1 MDAQLR
7 RGLLEVCVL
16 AAVARHDSYG
26 YQIIREMEPYVEI
39 SESTLY
45 PILRRLE
52 AGEMLRVY
60 SVEHSG
66 RLRKYYQITQRG
78 LDRLEEFTLSCVK
91 AGRDSVAC
99 FRENREGWKDSVLI
113 LGDISAGVVPM
124 EAQLRAWREENGRL
138 GWYLGEQAESVHR
151 LFCGL
156 EQRLK

>member
-1 MDAQLR
+1 MHLIIGGAYQGKR
-7 RGLLEVCVL
+7 QFAEERFGLKPEDIFTC
-16 AAVARHDSYG
+16 
-26 YQIIREMEPYVEI
+26 
-39 SESTLY
+39 T
-45 PILRRLE
+45 
-52 AGEMLRVY
+52 GEDPDF
-60 SVEHSG
+60 SCPC
-66 RLRKYYQITQRG
+66 

-99 FRENREGWKDSVLI
+99 FRENRESWKDSVLI

-138 GWYLGEQAESVHR
+138 GRYLGEQAESVHR

>member
-1 MDAQLR
+1 MHLIIGGAYQGKR
-7 RGLLEVCVL
+7 QFAEERFGLKPENIFTCT
-16 AAVARHDSYG
+16 G
-26 YQIIREMEPYVEI
+26 EEPDF
-39 SESTLY
+39 SC
-45 PILRRLE
+45 PC
-52 AGEMLRVY
+52 
-60 SVEHSG
+60 
-66 RLRKYYQITQRG
+66 

-99 FRENREGWKDSVLI
+99 FRENRESWKDSVLI

-138 GWYLGEQAESVHR
+138 GRYLGEQAESVHR

>member
-1 MDAQLR
+1 MHLIIGGAYQGKR
-7 RGLLEVCVL
+7 QFAEERFGLKPEDIFTC
-16 AAVARHDSYG
+16 
-26 YQIIREMEPYVEI
+26 
-39 SESTLY
+39 T
-45 PILRRLE
+45 
-52 AGEMLRVY
+52 GEDPDF
-60 SVEHSG
+60 SSPC
-66 RLRKYYQITQRG
+66 

-99 FRENREGWKDSVLI
+99 FRENRESWKDSVLI

-138 GWYLGEQAESVHR
+138 GRYLGEQAESVHR

>member
-1 MDAQLR
+1 MHLIIGGAYQGKR
-7 RGLLEVCVL
+7 QFAEERFGLKPEDIFTC
-16 AAVARHDSYG
+16 
-26 YQIIREMEPYVEI
+26 
-39 SESTLY
+39 T
-45 PILRRLE
+45 
-52 AGEMLRVY
+52 GEDPDF
-60 SVEHSG
+60 
-66 RLRKYYQITQRG
+66 TCPC

-99 FRENREGWKDSVLI
+99 FRENRESWKDSVLI

-138 GWYLGEQAESVHR
+138 GRYLGEQAESVHR

>member
-1 MDAQLR
+1 MHLIIGGAYQGKR
-7 RGLLEVCVL
+7 QFAEERFGLKPEDIFTC
-16 AAVARHDSYG
+16 
-26 YQIIREMEPYVEI
+26 
-39 SESTLY
+39 T
-45 PILRRLE
+45 
-52 AGEMLRVY
+52 GEDPDF
-60 SVEHSG
+60 SCPC
-66 RLRKYYQITQRG
+66 

-113 LGDISAGVVPM
+113 LGDISTGVVPM

-138 GWYLGEQAESVHR
+138 GRYLGEQVESVHR